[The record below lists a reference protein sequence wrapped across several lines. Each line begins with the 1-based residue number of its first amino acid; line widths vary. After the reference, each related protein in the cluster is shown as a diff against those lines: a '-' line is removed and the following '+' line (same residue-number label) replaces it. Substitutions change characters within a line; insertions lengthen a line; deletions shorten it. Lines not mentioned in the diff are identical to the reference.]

1 MILLNIF
8 IELKSKHIIKGA
20 IAHIEKKQGK
30 FLDES
35 ISPEIPSIKKTKQK
49 LNQNK
54 TSPVKQAFFCIT
66 QTLVGNTLLVIN
78 CKFTVGSVICLV

>member
-8 IELKSKHIIKGA
+8 LELKSKHIIKGA

-35 ISPEIPSIKKTKQK
+35 ISPEIPSIKKTTK